1 MSDLQLNFSNVYKKV
16 SEFLGLGSSPTG
28 DPLTKV
34 KDLTYRG
41 YRRFLLPK
49 NVRNGR
55 LHTWSFLKQEGVI
68 NAEANRW
75 LYPLPLDFQWFWY
88 PLQYD
93 KGSNFPNPQP
103 VTMRRIME
111 LRGGITS
118 SSYPMYWSLTTEKY
132 SVSTGTQYTVA
143 LYPESN
149 DAWTLHYGYVIEPDK
164 PTADADYFIGGA
176 LCSEAILE
184 CALAEAEAQED
195 DMKTTHH
202 DTRAKELLHSCIEM
216 DLKRVPEQSS
226 MLIAHRLFWN
236 NPELARELRWFS
248 AASTVYGVSL

>member
-1 MSDLQLNFSNVYKKV
+1 MSDLQLSFSNVYKNV
-16 SEFLGLGSSPTG
+16 SEFLGLGLSPTG
-28 DPLTKV
+28 ASLTKV

-93 KGSNFPNPQP
+93 AGTNFPSPHP
-103 VTMRRIME
+103 VTMKKIME
-111 LRGGITS
+111 MRGGITS
-118 SSYPMYWSLTTEKY
+118 SSYPMFWSLTTEKY
-132 SVSTGTQYTVA
+132 SVSSGTQYTVA
-143 LYPESN
+143 LYPNSN
-149 DAWTLHYGYVIEPDK
+149 SDWVLHYGYVIEPDK
-164 PTADADYFIGGA
+164 PIADADYFIGGA

-226 MLIAHRLFWN
+226 MVVAHKVFGN
-236 NPELARELRWFS
+236 NPELARDLRWYGAATS
-248 AASTVYGVSL
+248 AYGIT